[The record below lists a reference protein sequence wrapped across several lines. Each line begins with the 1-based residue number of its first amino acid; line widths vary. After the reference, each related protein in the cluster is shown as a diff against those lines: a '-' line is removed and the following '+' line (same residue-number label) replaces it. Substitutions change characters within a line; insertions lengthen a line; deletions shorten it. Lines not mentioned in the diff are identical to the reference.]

1 MMLSDNADAQVDA
14 EINVC
19 LNLDHPRSFFLFAG
33 AGSGKTF
40 SLVAALKRFRD
51 ENGPRLKL
59 QRRRVGVI
67 TYTNA
72 ACDEITQRLQY
83 DPLVEVSTIHSFI
96 WNLIKNL
103 NADIKQW
110 VEIDLRRDIEE
121 LSLQQSKGRA
131 SSAAFAER
139 VRRLESK
146 QRRLMNLPSVKQ
158 FTYSPTG
165 DFRGRD
171 ALNHA
176 EVIKIG
182 AEFLTQRPMMQNI
195 LVNRYPVLLID
206 ESQDTNKL
214 LMDAFLQVQSLH
226 RERFALGLFGD
237 MMQRIYTDGKEGL
250 GENLPPDWATPA
262 KAMNHRCPK
271 RVVQLINQ
279 IRSSVD
285 AQVQRPRTDKEEGF
299 VRLFVLP
306 SDTQDKPAAERAIRE
321 TMAKITGDP
330 QWREPNAVKTLMLE
344 HLMAARRMGFLELF
358 WPLYEAGGG
367 VLQTSLREGTLP
379 GLKFFSDVILP
390 LHQASV
396 RQDEFAVAAIVRERS
411 PLLSQLAFK
420 VSMGND
426 QTSQIRRAQAAVAA
440 LNDLWSAGSDPSLGT
455 ILGCVRESGLFEIPE
470 GLELLTPENDLS
482 TTTRGDSK
490 NMTAIGDEHQDSVL
504 VGWEKALQAP
514 FSQVER
520 YSAYVRGEAPF
531 GTHQGIKGLEF
542 PRVLV
547 VMDDEEARGFL
558 FSYDKLFGAAPKS
571 PGDLKNEQLAKETSL
586 DRTRRLLYVT
596 CSRAERSLALIAYSV
611 SPSNVRDHAL
621 REGWFEDNEIVEVA

>member
-1 MMLSDNADAQVDA
+1 LFSKEPSELNVPGYLAD
-14 EINVC
+14 
-19 LNLDHPRSFFLFAG
+19 G
-33 AGSGKTF
+33 
-40 SLVAALKRFRD
+40 FRD

-83 DPLVEVSTIHSFI
+83 DPLVEVSTIHSFV

-103 NADIKQW
+103 NADIKEW
-110 VEIDLRRDIEE
+110 VRLDLHRDIQE
-121 LSLQQSKGRA
+121 LSAQQSKGRA
-131 SSAAFAER
+131 NSAAFAER
-139 VRRLESK
+139 ARRLESK
-146 QRRLMNLPSVKQ
+146 QRRLTNLPSVKQ

-182 AEFLTQRPMMQNI
+182 AEFLMQRPMMRNI

-206 ESQDTNKL
+206 ESQDTNRL
-214 LMDAFLQVQSLH
+214 LMDAFLHVQSLH
-226 RERFALGLFGD
+226 RESFALGLFGD
-237 MMQRIYTDGKEGL
+237 TMQRIYTDGKEGL
-250 GENLPPDWATPA
+250 GENLPTDWATPA
-262 KAMNHRCPK
+262 KTMNHRCPK

-285 AQVQRPRTDKEEGF
+285 TQIQRPPIDKEEGF

-321 TMAKITGDP
+321 KMAEITGDP
-330 QWREPNAVKTLMLE
+330 LWREPNAVKTLMLE

-379 GLKFFSDVILP
+379 GLRFFSDIILP
-390 LHQASV
+390 LRRASI
-396 RQDEFAVAAIVRERS
+396 RQDEFAIAAIARERS

-420 VSMGND
+420 ASKGSD
-426 QTSQIRRAQAAVAA
+426 QTSQIKRAQQAIAA
-440 LNDLWSAGSDPSLGT
+440 LDGLWLAGSDPSLGT
-455 ILGCVRESGLFEIPE
+455 ILACVRASGLFDIPE
-470 GLELLTPENDLS
+470 GLELLMPEANLS
-482 TTTRGDSK
+482 TAAQGDSA
-490 NMTAIGDEHQDSVL
+490 NAPASGDGDRDAVL
-504 VGWEKALQAP
+504 AGWEKALQAP

-542 PRVLV
+542 PRILV
-547 VMDDEEARGFL
+547 VMDGAEARGFL
-558 FSYDKLFGAAPKS
+558 FSYDKLFGAVPKS
-571 PGDLKNEQLAKETSL
+571 SSDLKNEEIAKETSL

-611 SPSNVRDHAL
+611 NPANVRDHAL
-621 REGWFEDNEIVEVA
+621 REGWFKGDEILGLS

>member
-1 MMLSDNADAQVDA
+1 MISSDTDDAHVDA
-14 EINVC
+14 EISAC

-33 AGSGKTF
+33 AGSGKTH
-40 SLVAALKRFRD
+40 SLVAALTRFRD
-51 ENGPRLKL
+51 DNGSRLKL

-72 ACDEITQRLQY
+72 ACDEIARRLEY
-83 DPLVEVSTIHSFI
+83 DPLVEVSTIHSFV

-110 VEIDLRRDIEE
+110 VETDLRRDIEE

-131 SSAAFAER
+131 NSAAYAER
-139 VRRLESK
+139 LRRLESK

-182 AEFLTQRPMMQNI
+182 AEFLMQRPMMQSI

-214 LMDAFLQVQSLH
+214 LMDAFLRVQSLH
-226 RERFALGLFGD
+226 RRRFALGLFGD

-250 GENLPPDWATPA
+250 GENLPSDWATPA
-262 KAMNHRCPK
+262 KVMNHRCPK
-271 RVVQLINQ
+271 RVIQLINQ

-285 AQVQRPRTDKEEGF
+285 TQVQRPRMDKEEGF

-321 TMAKITGDP
+321 AMAKITGDTH
-330 QWREPNAVKTLMLE
+330 WREPDAVKTLMLE
-344 HLMAARRMGFLELF
+344 HLMAARRMGFVELF

-379 GLKFFSDVILP
+379 GLRFFSDVILP
-390 LHQASV
+390 LRQASV
-396 RQDEFAVAAIVRERS
+396 RQDEFAMAAIVRERS

-420 VSMGND
+420 GSKGND
-426 QTSQIRRAQAAVAA
+426 QTPQIRRAQAAVAA
-440 LNDLWSAGSDPSLGT
+440 LNDLWSAGGDPSLGA
-455 ILGCVRESGLFEIPE
+455 ILACVRESGLFEIPE
-470 GLELLTPENDLS
+470 GFELLRPENQVSIDV
-482 TTTRGDSK
+482 RDDSAK
-490 NMTAIGDEHQDSVL
+490 TSAIGDEDRDSVL
-504 VGWEKALQAP
+504 AGWEQALQAP

-520 YSAYVRGEAPF
+520 YAIYVRGEAPF

-558 FSYDKLFGAAPKS
+558 FSYDKLFGAVPKS

-596 CSRAERSLALIAYSV
+596 CSRAEHSLALIAYSV
-611 SPSNVRDHAL
+611 SPSNVRSHAL
-621 REGWFEDNEIVEVA
+621 REGWFKDNEIVEGA